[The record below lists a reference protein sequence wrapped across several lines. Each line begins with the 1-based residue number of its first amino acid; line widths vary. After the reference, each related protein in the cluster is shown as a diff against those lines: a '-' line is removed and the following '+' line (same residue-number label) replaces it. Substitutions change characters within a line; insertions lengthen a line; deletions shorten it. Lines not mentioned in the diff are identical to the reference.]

1 MSGQLSDVA
10 PTQRNFND
18 SSKRQKFV
26 NLAEKRTV
34 NAVKAIR
41 IIGKL
46 GNPNAYE
53 YDDTDVKKIVK
64 ALTDEIEAL
73 KTRMKNTKPS
83 DNVHFKL

>member
-1 MSGQLSDVA
+1 MSGQLSDVTPNA
-10 PTQRNFND
+10 GSSID
-18 SSKRQKFV
+18 SSRRQKFV
-26 NLAEKRTV
+26 KLAESRTV

-46 GNPNAYE
+46 ANPNAYE
-53 YDDTDVKKIVK
+53 YDDADVKKIIK

-83 DNVHFKL
+83 DDVHFKL

>member
-1 MSGQLSDVA
+1 MSGNISSIA
-10 PTQRNFND
+10 PLQRNFID

-83 DNVHFKL
+83 DDVHFKL